1 MKHFFI
7 TKFVNG
13 LRKDIKCAICLH
25 HHRTV
30 DTALSLA
37 QTREEMMEELRP
49 YSSSSRF
56 KHAYNSS
63 YSKRVA
69 FLARAFCLT
78 KPNIKSK
85 LSTSRIGRASFNHS
99 MLREEQE
106 VNVSSVETNS
116 NLDINADLLELVKEL
131 LEILQLR
138 REIWSKQ

>member
-1 MKHFFI
+1 LLTGCGK
-7 TKFVNG
+7 TLSVPFVCTIIG
-13 LRKDIKCAICLH
+13 
-25 HHRTV
+25 TV

-106 VNVSSVETNS
+106 VNVSGVETNS
-116 NLDINADLLELVKEL
+116 NLNINAVSL
-131 LEILQLR
+131 IFYN
-138 REIWSKQ
+138 